1 MKQTLL
7 VFCFLITASFMLS
20 GIAFGQKET
29 AEGIEIDK
37 NIELM
42 RKNLRG
48 EMKQIIAMNLPL
60 TEAEATKFWPV
71 YDQFTADYAKINDRF
86 YGVIKDYAAHQK
98 TLTDAK
104 ALELIK
110 QWGGIQVEIAQLR
123 TRSIPAFEK
132 AIPGRK
138 VAHFFQINRRLWSLL
153 DLQVASE
160 IPLVLQ

>member
-1 MKQTLL
+1 MKRTLL
-7 VFCFLITASFMLS
+7 AVSILISATFILP
-20 GIAFGQKET
+20 GIAVGQRET
-29 AEGIEIDK
+29 ATGIEIDK

-42 RKNLRG
+42 RKNLRS
-48 EMKQIIAMNLPL
+48 EMKQIIAANLPL
-60 TEAEATKFWPV
+60 TETEATKFWPV
-71 YDQFTADYAKINDRF
+71 YDQFTADYAKINDKF
-86 YGVIKDYAAHQK
+86 YGLIKDYAANQK

-110 QWGGIQVEIAQLR
+110 QWGSIQLEIAQLR
-123 TRSIPAFEK
+123 QRAIPAFEK
-132 AIPGRK
+132 VISGRK